1 MVRLLFTPQLYGEV
15 PRDNCNQLPHWEGV
29 KKQARNFEQAMALSL
44 TTRLHKFSCT
54 PASDSNPARDLPES
68 RRTNSRAAKLNRHGA
83 SPDPVRSARIRARYC
98 RNIHR
103 AIAFHENVKRRYL
116 ILIRVLAVII

>member
-44 TTRLHKFSCT
+44 TSRLHKFFLT
-54 PASDSNPARDLPES
+54 RVDPTLPVAS
-68 RRTNSRAAKLNRHGA
+68 
-83 SPDPVRSARIRARYC
+83 
-98 RNIHR
+98 
-103 AIAFHENVKRRYL
+103 
-116 ILIRVLAVII
+116 